1 MAVDRWPATDLE
13 PGVDGGDLVMVIQGK
28 VMESWAGVWWRGEVL
43 APGGRRFIRAVEGDL
58 IPGDDPRICAPAA

>member
-1 MAVDRWPATDLE
+1 LE
-13 PGVDGGDLVMVIQGK
+13 PGIEGGDLVMVIRSE
-28 VMESWAGVWWRGEVL
+28 VMESWVGPNWWRGEVL